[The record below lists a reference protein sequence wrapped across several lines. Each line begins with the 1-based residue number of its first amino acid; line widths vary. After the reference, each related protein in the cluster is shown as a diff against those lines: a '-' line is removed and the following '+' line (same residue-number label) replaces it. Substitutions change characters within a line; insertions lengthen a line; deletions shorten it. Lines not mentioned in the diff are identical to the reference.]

1 MLIRL
6 LPEQIASNWEFIKSQ
21 IVDNG
26 PLENAQGVDRHI
38 NILESLL
45 IGEMHCW
52 VEAIDKDGKFLLRA
66 LLVTQILE
74 NGCAGVRNLLIYSF
88 VGMLEAFTLKA
99 WQRAFLTLAQFARKE
114 NCQNIIAYTSNQ
126 NMIRLA
132 ERFHG
137 DVSQRVAI
145 FPLN

>member
-6 LPEQIASNWEFIKSQ
+6 LPEQIASNWDFIKSQ

-26 PLENAQGVDRHI
+26 PLETANGVDKHI
-38 NILESLL
+38 NILEALL
-45 IGEMHCW
+45 IGDMHCW
-52 VEAIDKDGKFLLRA
+52 VEAVENDNRFTIRA

-74 NGCAGVRNLLIYSF
+74 NSCAGVRNLLIYSF
-88 VGMLEAFTLKA
+88 VGMLEAFTLRT
-99 WQRAFLTLAQFARKE
+99 WQQAFLALAQFARKE

-126 NMIRLA
+126 NLLRLA
-132 ERFHG
+132 ERFNG